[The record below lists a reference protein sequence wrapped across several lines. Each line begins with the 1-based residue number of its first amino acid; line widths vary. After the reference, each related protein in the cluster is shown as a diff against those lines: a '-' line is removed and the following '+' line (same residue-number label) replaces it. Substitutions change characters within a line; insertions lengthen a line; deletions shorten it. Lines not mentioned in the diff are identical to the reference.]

1 MERQTALIVIE
12 GLFLDAAI
20 HRSRKLVD
28 SLAAELPS
36 ACRPPGDG
44 LYAVGM
50 AGSLRARLPLPR
62 QLARPG
68 PYETATGPLRFIWSA
83 GTWFQPET
91 APPAPFDDNKA
102 TAWQWL
108 HCNVLHTA
116 APSAV
121 CLLWEIFPL
130 DAAGAA

>member
-12 GLFLDAAI
+12 GRFLDAAI

-28 SLAAELPS
+28 GLVAELPY
-36 ACRPPGDG
+36 ACQPPGDG

-50 AGSLRARLPLPR
+50 AGSLRTKLPLPR
-62 QLARPG
+62 DLARAG
-68 PYETATGPLRFIWSA
+68 PYETASGPLHFIWAA
-83 GTWFQPET
+83 GSWFQPET
-91 APPAPFDDNKA
+91 SPPPPIDANGA

-108 HCNVLHTA
+108 HYNVLHDA
-116 APSAV
+116 EPSAV

-130 DAAGAA
+130 EAAGAA